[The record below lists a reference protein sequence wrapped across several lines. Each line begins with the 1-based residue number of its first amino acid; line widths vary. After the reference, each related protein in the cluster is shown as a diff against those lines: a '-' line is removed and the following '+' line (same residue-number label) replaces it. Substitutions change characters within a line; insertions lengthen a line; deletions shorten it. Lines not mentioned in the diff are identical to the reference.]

1 MCHVDP
7 SQLETA
13 LLNLVLNARDAMPDG
28 GVLQIET
35 RNIVV
40 DEGAIAGSPDESMGE
55 CPQTRAQPQC

>member
-40 DEGAIAGSPDESMGE
+40 DEGAIAGCLAGP
-55 CPQTRAQPQC
+55 